1 MLHNNSPHH
10 CYYFVTEKKRHPDYL
25 GWSWCVMI
33 MYPHSMHCIAYHDM
47 MTMTWVCMSIII
59 ILFSKIM
66 LFFLLSLL
74 VCFTCVRILY
84 SPAVCVTAAYS
95 DSPTK
100 LKQYSWHQ
108 GNKRF
113 IMSLYSFYAR
123 IFFFGKGPSHPEKKI
138 LVLLCRSSVQRRLL
152 QNDEGH
158 THIKILNVYEKTILK
173 PIFDDNVVDK
183 Q

>member
-84 SPAVCVTAAYS
+84 SPLQFVLQQRTAILQQ
-95 DSPTK
+95 K

-113 IMSLYSFYAR
+113 IMSKYSFYAR
-123 IFFFGKGPSHPEKKI
+123 IFFLVKDLLIQKKNSGPVVSFKCAKKAI
-138 LVLLCRSSVQRRLL
+138 TEWRRT
-152 QNDEGH
+152 H
-158 THIKILNVYEKTILK
+158 T
-173 PIFDDNVVDK
+173 
-183 Q
+183 